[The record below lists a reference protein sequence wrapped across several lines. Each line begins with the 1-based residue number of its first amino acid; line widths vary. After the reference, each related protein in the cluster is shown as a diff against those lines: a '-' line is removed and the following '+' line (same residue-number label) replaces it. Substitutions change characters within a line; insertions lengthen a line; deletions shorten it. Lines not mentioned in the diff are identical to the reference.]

1 MSTSPTRKEVDPM
14 NHERPSGRNDNEHRP
29 EDAGAS
35 ETRAEQAH
43 RPEARIYVAS
53 LADYNAGRLHGAW
66 IDAAQ
71 DAEQI
76 QAEIATMLERSREP
90 LAEEW
95 AIHDYEG
102 FNSIPLSE
110 YESIERISQIANG
123 IAEYGAAFA
132 AWISI
137 SDREDETVKRF
148 EDAFRGSFASREAY
162 AEEIVDDFGYQ
173 ELIDNA
179 IPDYLSPYVRFDAD
193 AYARDIE
200 LNGDIPI
207 VDASDG
213 TIHVFDAHA

>member
-1 MSTSPTRKEVDPM
+1 M
-14 NHERPSGRNDNEHRP
+14 NHERPSGRNDNEQQD
-29 EDAGAS
+29 EGAAGAS

-132 AWISI
+132 AWIGI
-137 SDREDETVKRF
+137 SDREDETIERF
-148 EDAFRGSFASREAY
+148 EDAFRGTFASREAY

-200 LNGDIPI
+200 LNGDITI
-207 VDASDG
+207 VDAPDG